1 MNKKQILILKNIKKK
16 IILIYLKLVI
26 IIININIIQK
36 N

>member
-1 MNKKQILILKNIKKK
+1 MNQKHIVVLKIVEKK